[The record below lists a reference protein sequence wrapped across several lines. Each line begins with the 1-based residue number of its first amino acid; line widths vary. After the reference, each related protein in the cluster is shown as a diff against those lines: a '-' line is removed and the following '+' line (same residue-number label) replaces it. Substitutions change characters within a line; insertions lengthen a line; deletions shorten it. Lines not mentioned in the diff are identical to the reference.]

1 MAKHNIGVGFITR
14 NNLVHWVMPITFM
27 QMMSETD
34 WTDYRMRVFTSWGGV
49 VEKNRNKVVWQFLAN
64 NTCDYLLFIDWDNGL
79 PANAL
84 PCFMEDFEDPDVNIV
99 SGLYFVKLRTDQQ
112 CLGLKMKG
120 ADLYTIEP
128 HMFAG
133 DRLINMNEIETVD
146 KAMVGGGCLM
156 IRREVFE
163 KLKEPWFQSEWIF
176 SNFPGEHGWLLK
188 TEDVWFCEKAQEAGY
203 NIHLDTRIK
212 SPHMQHDE
220 CFPELWKPY

>member
-1 MAKHNIGVGFITR
+1 
-14 NNLVHWVMPITFM
+14 
-27 QMMSETD
+27 
-34 WTDYRMRVFTSWGGV
+34 
-49 VEKNRNKVVWQFLAN
+49 
-64 NTCDYLLFIDWDNGL
+64 
-79 PANAL
+79 
-84 PCFMEDFEDPDVNIV
+84 
-99 SGLYFVKLRTDQQ
+99 
-112 CLGLKMKG
+112 MKG